1 VVAVDTNA
9 RRVRTEIGEDSYCAL
24 ILATGGTAKALPG
37 LPADNERVFS
47 LRTYADACS
56 ITAALA
62 RADRVAVIGGGWL
75 GLEIAAAAGT
85 LGKNVTVFET
95 AAALCPR
102 SLPPA
107 VGKHLQNMHENHG
120 VRIVTHSRAA
130 FAREASRIVARDADG
145 AENFDIAVVAIG
157 LAPQVALAC
166 DAGLACDDGI
176 LTDGAG
182 RTSAPGVY
190 AIGDVARFRH
200 DGMREALRLESWT
213 SAGIQGAVVA
223 QAICGGRPQHTAAPW
238 FWSEQYGHIIQV
250 AGLPQ
255 AGLELM
261 SEEAGDR
268 PLWRYGRGSR
278 ISAVIGLD
286 RARDVRAASASLSA
300 QLADASRDQDH
311 RTAADAVTSSTQA
324 L

>member
-1 VVAVDTNA
+1 VDTKA
-9 RRVRTEIGEDSYCAL
+9 RRVRTETGDDSYGAL

-37 LPADNERVFS
+37 LPADNERIFS
-47 LRTYADACS
+47 LRTHADACS

-62 RADRVAVIGGGWL
+62 HADRVAVIGGGWL
-75 GLEIAAAAGT
+75 GLEIAAAART
-85 LGKNVTVFET
+85 LGKDVTVFEG
-95 AAALCPR
+95 AAVLCPR

-107 VGKHLQNMHENHG
+107 VGKHLQLMHEAHG
-120 VRIVTHSRAA
+120 VRIVTRSRAS

-145 AENFDIAVVAIG
+145 AESFDIAVVAIG
-157 LAPQVALAC
+157 LVPQVALAS
-166 DAGLACDDGI
+166 DAGVACDDGI

-200 DGMREALRLESWT
+200 DGMRETLRLESWT
-213 SAGIQGAVVA
+213 SAGIQGALVA

-238 FWSEQYGHIIQV
+238 FWSEQYGHLIQV

-255 AGLELM
+255 PGLELM

-268 PLWRYGRGSR
+268 PLWRYGRGDR
-278 ISAVIGLD
+278 LAAVIGID
-286 RARDVRAASASLSA
+286 RARDVRAASTALSA
-300 QLADASRDQDH
+300 QLAAASSDQDH
-311 RTAADAVTSSTQA
+311 RTTAGAVLSSTQA